1 MKLIFPRKMKNAISE
16 KLTFI
21 GVRGFLLKETI
32 PAMTEKKAVTP
43 VMNNSKK
50 LMRAQDKSMINRFLF
65 STLIF
70 IFFDVFPSE
79 VHADVAKNTSI
90 DTFKKG
96 IVQIKVYSQS
106 QDPYSPWL
114 SGNVTASTG
123 TGFLIDGNRILTNAH
138 VVSNAKFIEA
148 QRNNQTEWFELR
160 TLFVAHDCDL
170 AILEAKSLDF
180 YDDSFSFS
188 LGPIPE
194 LGSPVDIIGYPIGGS
209 KISISRG
216 IVSRI
221 EQSTYAH
228 SQIDSHLV
236 IQVDA
241 AINPGNS
248 GGPAIQDG
256 NVVGVAFQASTKG
269 ENIGYIIP
277 KNVIEHFL
285 KDIEDGNYDGY
296 VELGIH
302 YQPSY
307 SLSERQFH
315 KIPKDVEGVF
325 VTKVLFGG
333 SAEGHLQRGDLI
345 YSIDGLKLG
354 KNGTVAFNGESRIDF
369 VEIIDNKFDGEEI
382 SFEIIRD
389 GIKLTKKFPA
399 KRMPALDVM
408 RSRYDVAY
416 PYFILAGLVFQPMN
430 RDLLETWAK
439 SGQTQGGSQFLYRFN
454 HLTELSKDQKEEVIL
469 YRKLAHPIN
478 SGSDYFL
485 NMVVESVNRKR
496 IGSLNEFISEVQG
509 SKAKFLTIYFKDIS
523 LPLILNREE
532 AFGIDA
538 EIKKSYNI
546 TGK

>member
-1 MKLIFPRKMKNAISE
+1 MIE
-16 KLTFI
+16 KLTFM

-32 PAMTEKKAVTP
+32 PAIAEQKAVIP
-43 VMNNSKK
+43 VIANSKI
-50 LMRAQDKSMINRFLF
+50 LIRAQVKSMIHRLQL
-65 STLIF
+65 STIILLSVN
-70 IFFDVFPSE
+70 VFASE
-79 VHADVAKNTSI
+79 IQIDTQKKISI
-90 DTFKKG
+90 DTIKKG
-96 IVQIKVYSQS
+96 VVQIKVYSQS

-123 TGFLIDGNRILTNAH
+123 TGFLIGENKILTNAH

-148 QRNNQTEWFELR
+148 QRNNQTEWYELK

-170 AILEAKSLDF
+170 AILEAKAPEF
-180 YDDSFSFS
+180 YEDSYSFA

-194 LGSPVDIIGYPIGGS
+194 LGSPVDIVGYPIGGN

-256 NVVGVAFQASTKG
+256 SVVGVAFQASTKG

-285 KDIEDGNYDGY
+285 KDIEDGKYDGY

-307 SLSERQFH
+307 SLSERLYR

-325 VTKVLFGG
+325 VTKILQGG
-333 SAEGHLQRGDLI
+333 SAFGLLEKGDLI
-345 YSIDGLKLG
+345 HSIDGLKLG
-354 KNGTVAFNGESRIDF
+354 KNGTVAYNGESRIDF
-369 VEIIDNKFDGEEI
+369 VEIVDNKFAGEEI
-382 SFEIIRD
+382 TLEVIRK
-389 GIKLTKKFPA
+389 GERMILKFPA
-399 KRMPALDVM
+399 KRMPALDLM
-408 RSRYDVAY
+408 RSRYDVSY
-416 PYFILAGLVFQPMN
+416 SYFILAGLVFQPMN

-454 HLTELSKDQKEEVIL
+454 HLTELGNEETEEIIL
-469 YRKLAHPIN
+469 YRKLSHPIN
-478 SGSDYFL
+478 SSADYFL
-485 NMVVESVNRKR
+485 NMVVETVNGKP
-496 IGSLNEFISEVQG
+496 INNLNAFANEIQN
-509 SKAKFLTIYFKDIS
+509 SKAKYITIYFKDIS
-523 LPLILNREE
+523 LPLIVNRE
-532 AFGIDA
+532 DA
-538 EIKKSYNI
+538 INSDLEIKKSYNVS
-546 TGK
+546 GK